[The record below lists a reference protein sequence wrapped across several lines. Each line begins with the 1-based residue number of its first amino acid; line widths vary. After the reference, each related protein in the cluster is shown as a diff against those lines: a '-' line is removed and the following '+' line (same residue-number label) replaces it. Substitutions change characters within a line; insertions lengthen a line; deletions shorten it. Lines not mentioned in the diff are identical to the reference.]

1 MSVGAALEAVERCGI
16 LPVVVLDRAEDA
28 VPLAEALVRGG
39 IDCAEITLRTPAGL
53 PGIGMLRDLAGFTVG
68 AGTVLTVADVKA
80 CVAAGARFMVSPGFD
95 RDVVWASLEAGVDAI
110 PGVATASEIMA
121 GVAMG
126 LTVLKC
132 FPAEQLGGPGWI
144 KAVRGPFPEVR
155 FVPSGGVSAENAA
168 SYAGEGV
175 AALGTSWVAPRGL
188 IAEHRFDEIEE
199 RAREF
204 RRVMGRKS
212 GGVGR
217 RV

>member
-1 MSVGAALEAVERCGI
+1 MTGGTALEAVERCGV

-28 VPLAEALVRGG
+28 VPLAQALLRGG

-53 PGIGMLRDLAGFTVG
+53 PAIDSLRSLAGFTVG
-68 AGTVLTVADVKA
+68 AGTVLTVAEVKA
-80 CVAAGARFMVSPGFD
+80 CVAAGARFIVSPGFD
-95 RDVVWASLEAGVDAI
+95 AKVVQASLDAGVDAI

-121 GVAMG
+121 GVALG

-144 KAVRGPFPEVR
+144 KAVCGPFPEVR

-168 SYAGEGV
+168 SYAGVGI

-188 IAEHRFDEIEE
+188 VAEHKFDEIEE

-204 RRVMGRKS
+204 RRVMGR
-212 GGVGR
+212 
-217 RV
+217 

>member
-1 MSVGAALEAVERCGI
+1 MGGTALGAIEHCGI

-53 PGIGMLRDLAGFTVG
+53 PAIQALRGLAGFTVG
-68 AGTVLTVADVKA
+68 AGTVLTTAEVEA
-80 CVAAGARFMVSPGFD
+80 CVAAGARFIVSPGLD
-95 RDVVWASLEAGVDAI
+95 ENVVRASLDAGVDVI
-110 PGVATASEIMA
+110 PGVATPSEIMV
-121 GVAMG
+121 GVALG

-132 FPAEQLGGPGWI
+132 FPADQLGGPGWI

-168 SYAGEGV
+168 SYAGAGI

-188 IAEHRFDEIEE
+188 VSEHRFDEIEG

-204 RRVMGRKS
+204 REVMGR
-212 GGVGR
+212 
-217 RV
+217 

>member
-1 MSVGAALEAVERCGI
+1 MGGTALEAVEHCGI

-53 PGIGMLRDLAGFTVG
+53 PAIASLRGLAGFTVG
-68 AGTVLTVADVKA
+68 AGTVLTAAEVEA
-80 CVAAGARFMVSPGFD
+80 CVAAGARFIVSPGFD
-95 RDVVWASLEAGVDAI
+95 REVVQASLDAGVDPI
-110 PGVATASEIMA
+110 PGVATPSEIMA
-121 GVAMG
+121 GVALG
-126 LTVLKC
+126 LSVLKC

-168 SYAGEGV
+168 SYAGAGI

-188 IAEHRFDEIEE
+188 VSEHRFDEIEE
-199 RAREF
+199 RARKF
-204 RRVMGRKS
+204 REVMGR
-212 GGVGR
+212 
-217 RV
+217 